1 MSVDLKLLNEY
12 IMEKNMIE
20 ESLYKAQDNVKTL
33 ILKKRELEAKINELA
48 ILTLDQ
54 FKVSISDELAC
65 FLGKEKDAVYIV
77 YEIVYLIRK
86 YIDDNNL
93 ANEDVITPDKKL
105 IELFKVP
112 DNTLLTTSN
121 ISAYL
126 SNHLIELYDKDNNI
140 IF

>member
-1 MSVDLKLLNEY
+1 MSVDLNLLNEY

-20 ESLYKAQDNVKTL
+20 ELLCKAQDNVNTL
-33 ILKKRELEAKINELA
+33 ILKKRELECKINELA
-48 ILTLDQ
+48 MLTLDQ

-77 YEIVYLIRK
+77 YEIAYLIRK

-93 ANEDVITPDKKL
+93 VNEDVITPDKNL

-112 DNTLLTTSN
+112 DNSLLTTTN

-126 SNHLIELYDKDNNI
+126 SNHLVALYDKDNNI
-140 IF
+140 ID